1 MDPARVAGFSRV
13 FGMGNA
19 YDADHVAKLLLQTAF
34 RHLDAYQKVVQQVA
48 WRRCWQPILQGFHLE
63 AALLSQVPARLG
75 RRFSVETG
83 AFTDGGRQSKD
94 TRP

>member
-48 WRRCWQPILQGFHLE
+48 WRRWQRTVSSNSFIWTLHFSPCR
-63 AALLSQVPARLG
+63 ANCPPVQVRLG
-75 RRFSVETG
+75 RNFSAKVGAVE
-83 AFTDGGRQSKD
+83 
-94 TRP
+94 